1 MVSVS
6 LILRDEW
13 YPIVAAVSAI
23 VDALLGFLKEL
34 GFRRLLVPAGPEER
48 TVTFFQLAPLIHHA
62 GYIGLRGDHLV
73 DLAVAPRMPCS
84 LAWGVALY
92 VMTRWSA
99 EARGRGAHPFVG
111 LGKGQRDL
119 PPGAGGGVGAGPALG
134 PA

>member
-6 LILRDEW
+6 LLLRDEW
-13 YPIVAAVSAI
+13 YPIVAAVGAI

-34 GFRRLLVPAGPEER
+34 GFRRLLVPSGPEER
-48 TVTFFQLAPLIHHA
+48 AVTFFQLAPLIHHA

-73 DLAVAPRMPCS
+73 DLAVAPRMPRS

-99 EARGRGAHPFVG
+99 EAKGRGAHPFAG
-111 LGKGQRDL
+111 LGKGRRDQ